1 MRDGHYLAP
10 PSRLERIFLMVSI
23 PLVIFAGP
31 VFIAVM
37 VAGLISARDALGLW
51 GFAAACA
58 SCVTVGLGLASLL
71 DSRKRKCQGRGF

>member
-1 MRDGHYLAP
+1 MRDGPYIDP
-10 PSRLERIFLMVSI
+10 PNRLERIFLIVSI
-23 PLVIFAGP
+23 PLVIVAGP

-58 SCVTVGLGLASLL
+58 SCVTVVLGLASLL
-71 DSRKRKCQGRGF
+71 DSRKRKCQARGF

>member
-1 MRDGHYLAP
+1 MSYGVYFP
-10 PSRLERIFLMVSI
+10 PPNRLKRVFLMVSI
-23 PLVIFAGP
+23 PLVVLAGP

>member
-1 MRDGHYLAP
+1 MRDGPYIDP
-10 PSRLERIFLMVSI
+10 PNRLERVFLIVSI
-23 PLVIFAGP
+23 PMVIVAGP